1 MEYVAGGR
9 TGGGREGQEARTQER
24 LEHTPNELNAVEDGP
39 AGESIE

>member
-9 TGGGREGQEARTQER
+9 TGGGRKARTQER